1 MSPLPHH
8 RLTSTLVVPCCHP
21 RSWPMP
27 PSSHHLLASSSF
39 LPKGEPGLDGVAWV
53 AKASL
58 VNQLPPRS
66 NLETPPRRRERS
78 SKKGKGAHQ
87 QQGRRLTTASSL
99 CTTIWAC
106 ADAGNAAVPAPA
118 PPTVQPPRWP
128 LRLCCSG
135 LRVASRLCTAIP
147 RSAGFCVSG
156 RASMPAPLAPTS
168 GRRPRPPPRQT
179 RLLELAGLLLPRLC
193 LLLSSPASS
202 FPAST
207 SS

>member
-99 CTTIWAC
+99 CTTIITCSRHIC
-106 ADAGNAAVPAPA
+106 AGVTTALLGFLVAAPTPA
-118 PPTVQPPRWP
+118 PPSEPTA
-128 LRLCCSG
+128 
-135 LRVASRLCTAIP
+135 VAPT
-147 RSAGFCVSG
+147 
-156 RASMPAPLAPTS
+156 PAPLPPYPTVI
-168 GRRPRPPPRQT
+168 
-179 RLLELAGLLLPRLC
+179 
-193 LLLSSPASS
+193 
-202 FPAST
+202 
-207 SS
+207 